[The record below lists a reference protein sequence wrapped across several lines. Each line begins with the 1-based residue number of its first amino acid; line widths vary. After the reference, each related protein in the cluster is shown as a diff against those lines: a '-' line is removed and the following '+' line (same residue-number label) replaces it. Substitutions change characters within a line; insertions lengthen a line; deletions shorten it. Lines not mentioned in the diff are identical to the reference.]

1 MSDDDRRAVGALRAC
16 TSTEGRTEK
25 ASGLAAALQ
34 RPAWGEAGASRE
46 LHVTQIFFAHKAEVQ
61 SR

>member
-1 MSDDDRRAVGALRAC
+1 MTGGLLALYVRAHPLKD
-16 TSTEGRTEK
+16 GRTEK

-34 RPAWGEAGASRE
+34 QPAWGEAGASRE